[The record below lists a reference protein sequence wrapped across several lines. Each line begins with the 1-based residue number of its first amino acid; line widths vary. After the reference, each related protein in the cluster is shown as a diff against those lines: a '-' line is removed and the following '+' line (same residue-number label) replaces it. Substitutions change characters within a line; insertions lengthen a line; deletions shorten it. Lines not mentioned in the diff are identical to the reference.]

1 VLASTTLKNGSDVP
15 GRVRLPY
22 SPGHVEKEFSG
33 VRLQRAE
40 TGRGTGRL
48 RAARLTGLG
57 VLELSGYQDGTDTT
71 LTPPGTQYG
80 ATRGKP
86 GKRKPFRYAGFA
98 TVCKPLQR
106 LTDNS

>member
-71 LTPPGTQYG
+71 LTPAGTQYG
-80 ATRGKP
+80 ATHSKP
-86 GKRKPFRYAGFA
+86 EKGNRLRYAAFA
-98 TVCKPLQR
+98 SLCTPQQR
-106 LTDNS
+106 LMHHS